1 MTFYEIYHINYAW
14 KTGTQLTII
23 TDKVEKML
31 ASEARR
37 RYGDYI
43 VGYINGDRVC
53 VSKPEEEEYDI

>member
-1 MTFYEIYHINYAW
+1 MTFYEIYLINYAW
-14 KTGTQLTII
+14 TPSTQLTII

-43 VGYINGDRVC
+43 VGRSTETAYA
-53 VSKPEEEEYDI
+53 

>member
-1 MTFYEIYHINYAW
+1 MAFYEIYYINYAW
-14 KTGTQLTII
+14 KPSTQLTII

-43 VGYINGDRVC
+43 VGCFNGDCVC
-53 VSKPEEEEYDI
+53 VSKPEEE